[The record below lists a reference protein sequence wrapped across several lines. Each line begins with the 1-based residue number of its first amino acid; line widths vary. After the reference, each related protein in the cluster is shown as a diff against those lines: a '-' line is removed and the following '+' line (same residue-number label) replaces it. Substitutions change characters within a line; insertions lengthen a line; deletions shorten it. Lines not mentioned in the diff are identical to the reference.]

1 MNELLAPLAGAPCVV
16 TGGLGFIGSN
26 LALALA
32 EAGAQVTVVD
42 ALVPRHG
49 GNRANVEGA
58 DIEVIVADIGD
69 ECVRSS
75 LSTADYVFNLAGQ
88 VSHSDSM
95 SDPMGDLH
103 WNTISQLRLL
113 EMLRDDNRDARVVY
127 ASTRQVY
134 GRLHHLPVA
143 ETHPLAPVDVNGVCK
158 LAAEQL
164 HAVYAAAHGMR
175 TCSLRLTNVYGPRM
189 RIDVDH
195 LGVLNVFFRLALAG
209 DPIHVFGD
217 GAQLR
222 DCLYV
227 DDVVDGFLRAALTD
241 TEPGQVFNLGG
252 PPHPLVDV
260 ARAIAG
266 AAESGSEVRLREW
279 PEAAAKI
286 DVGSYHGD
294 WTLAQAC
301 LGWQPTVSLAE
312 GAARTVA
319 AFRAAS

>member
-1 MNELLAPLAGAPCVV
+1 MSDRRAALAGARCVV

-32 EAGAQVTVVD
+32 EADAQVTVVD

-58 DIEVIVADIGD
+58 DVEVIVADIGD
-69 ECVRSS
+69 ECVRPH

-103 WNTISQLRLL
+103 WNTIGQLRLL
-113 EMLRDDNRDARVVY
+113 EMLREDNRDARVVY

-134 GRLHHLPVA
+134 GRPQQLPVA
-143 ETHPLAPVDVNGVCK
+143 ETHPVAPVDVNGVCK

-164 HAVYAAAHGMR
+164 HAVYATAHGMR
-175 TCSLRLTNVYGPRM
+175 TCSLRLTNVFGPRM
-189 RIDVDH
+189 RIDVNH
-195 LGVLNVFFRLALAG
+195 LGVLNVFLRLALAG
-209 DPIHVFGD
+209 DPIEVFGD
-217 GAQLR
+217 GEQLR

-227 DDVVDGFLRAALTD
+227 DDVVDGFVRAALAETG
-241 TEPGQVFNLGG
+241 PGEVFNLGG
-252 PPHPLVDV
+252 PPHRLVDV
-260 ARAIAG
+260 ARTIAA

-279 PEAAAKI
+279 PEAAARI

-294 WTLAQAC
+294 WTLAEAT
-301 LGWQPTVSLAE
+301 LGWQPTVSLEE
-312 GAARTVA
+312 GAARTIA